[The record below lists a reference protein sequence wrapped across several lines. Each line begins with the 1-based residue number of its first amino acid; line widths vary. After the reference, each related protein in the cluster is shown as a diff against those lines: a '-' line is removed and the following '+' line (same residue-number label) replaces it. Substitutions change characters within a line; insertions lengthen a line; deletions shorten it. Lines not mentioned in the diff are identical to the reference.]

1 MTAPVPRAPAPALE
15 LPTVAGDTWRLA
27 ECEPSRFTM
36 IVFYRGLH
44 CPICADHL
52 RDLEGKLDEFQARG
66 VEAIAVSTDSGDR
79 ARETA
84 RRWGLEK
91 LAIGYDLAIDRAR
104 DWGIYVSSGRG
115 TTSAGV
121 EEPPLFNEPGLDCSW
136 FVRPNLRELLKSL
149 DYIIEI
155 GYPLRSRTARRHALC
170 VAGGHHAVRPA
181 QSSRAAQVPRLY
193 YRKRLPGTR

>member
-66 VEAIAVSTDSGDR
+66 VEAITVSTDSGDR

-121 EEPPLFNEPGLDCSW
+121 EEPPLFNEPGLFLVRPDGTLYASLVATMP

-149 DYIIEI
+149 DYIIEND
-155 GYPLRSRTARRHALC
+155 YPARGEA
-170 VAGGHHAVRPA
+170 
-181 QSSRAAQVPRLY
+181 
-193 YRKRLPGTR
+193 

>member
-121 EEPPLFNEPGLDCSW
+121 EEPPLFNEPGLFLVRPDGTLYASLVATMP

-155 GYPLRSRTARRHALC
+155 GYPLRSRDVNMLGWRTRHPIPK
-170 VAGGHHAVRPA
+170 AG
-181 QSSRAAQVPRLY
+181 STTRAP
-193 YRKRLPGTR
+193 